1 MLRSLTNQTTH
12 LLKLPFSSQ
21 FTSVVSRYSTSAIDW
36 LATFTNFEQKGVPDA
51 AGTDTADGFDL
62 ASCIQPLFFSYP
74 HCSAT
79 LSTDTIPKLITEL
92 FFSVQARVHKL
103 MQALDSPH
111 TAFPAVHIAGTKGKG
126 STVSMLSSILK
137 HSGYIVGTYTSPEV
151 VSFYERMAING
162 TSITPDALDA
172 LLVKY
177 KSVIELRQQS
187 EIGALSHFEIVT
199 ALAFR
204 YFADSKVDIAV
215 IETGLGG
222 ARDATNILPKET
234 VAAAVISAV
243 GHDHAGALGGSIETI
258 AAAKAGI
265 MKQNRPV
272 VLGRQPEIA
281 AGQVLV
287 QHARENNL
295 FEYIHYAEKEVQVV
309 DEGKIFI
316 EDSVA
321 YHRCK
326 FGLSQWATNALS
338 KRTVEQGQDK
348 ESGNG
353 KNVVELDVRL
363 RLVGKHQLEN
373 ASTAITTAAALA
385 TSGQGQV
392 FPRIT
397 TASIIQGLENAPI
410 LPGRFQICRLEAN
423 QGLAIL
429 DGAHTPESAAVLVDT
444 VRTLFPFSS
453 DINDINRDDG
463 ADTAAAAPLPPPVAL
478 VLAMASDKDLTGVCR
493 ELRQLRPNVAVFTDV
508 PIAGGN
514 TRSAAPGALVGAW
527 QASGMMTT
535 GTSKGRRPV
544 RARELIQAS
553 IKAAVARAA
562 AELKSLPNGDKGVI
576 VVTGSMHAV
585 GTALRDL

>member
-12 LLKLPFSSQ
+12 LLKLPSSSP
-21 FTSVVSRYSTSAIDW
+21 FPASTSRYSTSALDW
-36 LATFTNFEQKGVPDA
+36 LAAFNNYEQKGVPDA

-62 ASCIQPLFFSYP
+62 
-74 HCSAT
+74 
-79 LSTDTIPKLITEL
+79 
-92 FFSVQARVHKL
+92 ARVHKL

-126 STVSMLSSILK
+126 SIVSMLSSILK
-137 HSGYIVGTYTSPEV
+137 HSGYTVGTYTSPHV
-151 VSFYERMAING
+151 VSFHERMAING

-172 LLVKY
+172 LLSKY
-177 KSVIELRQQS
+177 KSTIESSQQS
-187 EIGALSHFEIVT
+187 EKGALSHFEIVT

-222 ARDATNILPKET
+222 ARDATNVLPAET

-272 VLGRQPEIA
+272 VLGRQPETA

-287 QHARENNL
+287 QHARKNDL
-295 FEYIHYAEKEVQVV
+295 IDLIHYAEKEVQILK
-309 DEGKIFI
+309 EGKIFI
-316 EDSVA
+316 DDGVA
-321 YHRCK
+321 YQRCK
-326 FGLSQWATNALS
+326 FGLSQWATNALNKS
-338 KRTVEQGQDK
+338 
-348 ESGNG
+348 SGDEDQEIGSGVGENL
-353 KNVVELDVRL
+353 VELDVSL
-363 RLVGKHQLEN
+363 RLVGKHQLDN
-373 ASTAITTAAALA
+373 ASTAITTSAILA
-385 TSGQGQV
+385 TSGQGQA
-392 FPRIT
+392 FPKIT
-397 TASIIQGLENAPI
+397 KESIIQGLENAPI

-429 DGAHTPESAAVLVDT
+429 DGAHTPESAAALVDT
-444 VRTLFPFSS
+444 VRTLFPFSA
-453 DINDINRDDG
+453 DKNEKNINSGDG
-463 ADTAAAAPLPPPVAL
+463 ADKAPPPLPVAL

-493 ELRQLRPNVAVFTDV
+493 ELRQLQPNVAVFTEV
-508 PIAGGN
+508 PIAGGK

-527 QASGMMTT
+527 QAAGMMV
-535 GTSKGRRPV
+535 GSKTKGRPV
-544 RARELIQAS
+544 RAREMIQAS

-562 AELKSLPNGDKGVI
+562 AELKALPNGDKGVI

>member
-1 MLRSLTNQTTH
+1 
-12 LLKLPFSSQ
+12 
-21 FTSVVSRYSTSAIDW
+21 
-36 LATFTNFEQKGVPDA
+36 
-51 AGTDTADGFDL
+51 
-62 ASCIQPLFFSYP
+62 
-74 HCSAT
+74 
-79 LSTDTIPKLITEL
+79 
-92 FFSVQARVHKL
+92 

-137 HSGYIVGTYTSPEV
+137 HSGYTVGTYTSPHI
-151 VSFYERMAING
+151 VSFYERISING
-162 TSITPDALDA
+162 TSITPNALDA
-172 LLVKY
+172 LLSKY
-177 KSVIELRQQS
+177 KPVIESSQQS
-187 EIGALSHFEIVT
+187 EIGALSHFEVVT

-222 ARDATNILPKET
+222 ARDATNILPAEM

-295 FEYIHYAEKEVQVV
+295 FELVQYAEKEVKVV

-316 EDSVA
+316 EDGVA
-321 YHRCK
+321 YQRCK
-326 FGLSQWATNALS
+326 FGLSQWVTNALNERS
-338 KRTVEQGQDK
+338 EEQGQEK
-348 ESGNG
+348 GKKSGKGENF
-353 KNVVELDVRL
+353 VELDVRL

-373 ASTAITTAAALA
+373 ACTAITTAATLA
-385 TSGQGQV
+385 TSGQSQA
-392 FPRIT
+392 FSKIT
-397 TASIIQGLENAPI
+397 TKSIIQGLENSPI

-444 VRTLFPFSS
+444 IRALFPFSG
-453 DINDINRDDG
+453 DKNDINRGDG
-463 ADTAAAAPLPPPVAL
+463 ADKALPPPLPPVAL

-493 ELRQLRPNVAVFTDV
+493 ELRQLRPNVAVFTEV
-508 PIAGGN
+508 PIAGGKI
-514 TRSAAPGALVGAW
+514 RSAAPGALVGAW

-535 GTSKGRRPV
+535 SRSKERPV
-544 RARELIQAS
+544 RTRELIQAS

-562 AELKSLPNGDKGVI
+562 SELKSLPNGDKGVI